1 MYNELIM
8 KRFLLIVLML
18 AITMGSFVYAKEQPE
33 ELPIRQRLNNSK
45 PTFSNKYSI
54 VKFFEEHVYY
64 ANENDLGNILKLYAP
79 SYISNDGFN
88 MQSTKE
94 LFTDLWKQYNG
105 IRYKNK
111 VNSVAFYGDTAV
123 VNVSEV
129 ATAQI
134 NDNNKNGELK
144 SFVDVIY
151 YLERKG
157 KSWVITGENVI
168 SEEISIVWGDARSVA
183 MYLEA
188 PQLVASGEEYSAKLF
203 IAPPSGI
210 FAIGSISNE
219 IVSYPQ
225 KPQKDIFKKFA
236 QDYTLE
242 RIMMSNTKDTN
253 EYVVA
258 SIGYS
263 RPAVNKTSGFNMNL
277 SGYACLIRRVNVV
290 PKNKYIEVKGDTEQ
304 AK

>member
-1 MYNELIM
+1 M
-8 KRFLLIVLML
+8 KRFIIFLLML
-18 AITMGSFVYAKEQPE
+18 TITMGNLVYAKEKPE

-45 PTFSNKYSI
+45 PTFANKYSI

-64 ANENDLGNILKLYAP
+64 ANQNDLSNFLKLYAP

-88 MQSTKE
+88 MESTKE

-111 VNSVAFYGDTAV
+111 VNSVAFFGDTAI
-123 VNVSEV
+123 VNVSEI
-129 ATAQI
+129 ASAAI
-134 NDNNKNGELK
+134 KDDSKNGELK
-144 SFVDVIY
+144 SCVDVIY

-168 SEEISIVWGDARSVA
+168 SEEIAIIWGDARSVA

-188 PQLVASGEEYSAKLF
+188 PQLVGAGNEYSAKLF

-225 KPQKDIFKKFA
+225 KPQKDVFKKFA

-242 RIMMSNTKDTN
+242 RIMMANNKSTN

-258 SIGYS
+258 SIGFS
-263 RPAVNKTSGFNMNL
+263 RPSVNKATGFNMNL

-290 PKNKYIEVKGDTEQ
+290 PKNKYIEVKGDTAQ

>member
-1 MYNELIM
+1 
-8 KRFLLIVLML
+8 
-18 AITMGSFVYAKEQPE
+18 
-33 ELPIRQRLNNSK
+33 LNNSK
-45 PTFSNKYSI
+45 PTFANKYSI

-64 ANENDLGNILKLYAP
+64 ANENDLSNFLKLYAP

-88 MQSTKE
+88 MDSTRE

-111 VNSVAFYGDTAV
+111 VNSVAFFGDTAI
-123 VNVSEV
+123 VNVSEI
-129 ATAQI
+129 ASAAI
-134 NDNNKNGELK
+134 KDDSKNGELK
-144 SFVDVIY
+144 SCVDVIY

-168 SEEISIVWGDARSVA
+168 SEEIAIIWGDARSVA

-188 PQLVASGEEYSAKLF
+188 PQLVGAGNEYSAKLF

-225 KPQKDIFKKFA
+225 KPQKDVFKKFA

-242 RIMMSNTKDTN
+242 RIMMANNKNTN

-258 SIGYS
+258 SIGFS
-263 RPAVNKTSGFNMNL
+263 RPSVNKATGFNMNL

-290 PKNKYIEVKGDTEQ
+290 PKNKYIEVKGDTAQ

>member
-1 MYNELIM
+1 MIAVTLSS
-8 KRFLLIVLML
+8 V
-18 AITMGSFVYAKEQPE
+18 TYAKSTDE

-45 PTFSNKYSI
+45 PTFTNKYSI
-54 VKFFEEHVYY
+54 VKFFQEHVYY
-64 ANENDLGNILKLYAP
+64 ANQNDLSNFLKLYSP

-88 MQSTKE
+88 IDSTRD
-94 LFTDLWKQYNG
+94 LFTDLWKQYTG
-105 IRYKNK
+105 IKYKNK
-111 VNSVAFYGDTAV
+111 VNSIAFYGDTAV

-129 ATAQI
+129 ATAGI
-134 NDNNKNGELK
+134 ANDNKKGELK

-157 KSWVITGENVI
+157 NSWIITGENVI
-168 SEEISIVWGDARSVA
+168 TEEITIMWGDARSVA

-188 PQLVASGEEYSAKLF
+188 PQLVGAGEEYSAKLF

-210 FAIGSISNE
+210 YAVGSISSE
-219 IVSYPQ
+219 VVSYPQ
-225 KPQKDIFKKFA
+225 RPQKDVFRKFS
-236 QDYTLE
+236 QDYSLE
-242 RIMMSNTKDTN
+242 RIMTANSEDTN

-263 RPAVNKTSGFNMNL
+263 RPSAKSSGYNMNL
-277 SGYACLIRRVNVV
+277 SGYACLIRRVNIV
-290 PKNKYIEVKGDTEQ
+290 PKNTYIEVKSENKQ